1 MNVCLLALVPGII
14 MDHGNVHF
22 LVLFVRL
29 GTASK
34 LQLHAYGFIE
44 SAIVQRASLF
54 GDIMSIVQ
62 VPTKYLMNLHALLE
76 RMRPRKG

>member
-1 MNVCLLALVPGII
+1 M
-14 MDHGNVHF
+14 
-22 LVLFVRL
+22 LFVRL

-34 LQLHAYGFIE
+34 LKLHAYRFIE

-62 VPTKYLMNLHALLE
+62 VPTKHLMNLHALLE
-76 RMRPRKG
+76 RIRKQGLILGHFKLCNRENVHKL